1 MSGNIATLE
10 TDRLILRRW
19 SARDHAPF
27 AWICADPDVM
37 RYIGDGSTR
46 TPEQSSALI
55 CAFEAQ
61 WNHEGFGLFAVE
73 EKASGSLLG
82 FTGLSIP
89 SFLPEIMPAVE
100 IGWRF
105 GKGHWG
111 HGFAT
116 EAARAVLALGT
127 QTLNLTNIVSIYQL
141 GNEASLRIMQ
151 RLGMQFDRE
160 TIDPNNG
167 RRIAVYR
174 LPTA

>member
-1 MSGNIATLE
+1 
-10 TDRLILRRW
+10 
-19 SARDHAPF
+19 
-27 AWICADPDVM
+27 
-37 RYIGDGSTR
+37 
-46 TPEQSSALI
+46 
-55 CAFEAQ
+55 
-61 WNHEGFGLFAVE
+61 
-73 EKASGSLLG
+73 
-82 FTGLSIP
+82 
-89 SFLPEIMPAVE
+89 MPAVE

-127 QTLNLTNIVSIYQL
+127 QTLKLTNIVSIYQL